1 MAHVLTAA
9 ERSAFLAEPRVAV
22 LSIEDAARAPLIV
35 PIWFAWDGAEIGLWM
50 EANSRKA
57 RLLSTAGRCSLCVQ
71 EPTRPYRY
79 VSLEG
84 CVTQIAPIDWTL
96 ELMPLVR
103 RYLDDADAERYL
115 AALGG
120 AAEVAGD
127 VYVRIAPV
135 RWRAEQL

>member
-1 MAHVLTAA
+1 MAHVLSAA

-22 LSIEDAARAPLIV
+22 LSIEDTARAPLSV
-35 PIWFAWDGAEIGLWM
+35 PIWFAWDGAEIGLWT

-57 RLLSTAGRCSLCVQ
+57 RLLGAAGRCSLCVQ
-71 EPTRPYRY
+71 EPVRPYRY

-84 CVTQIAPIDWTL
+84 LVTQIAPIDWTQ
-96 ELMPLVR
+96 ELTPLVH
-103 RYLDDADAERYL
+103 RYLEEADAARYL

-120 AAEVAGD
+120 PAEVAGD

>member
-1 MAHVLTAA
+1 MAHVLSAA
-9 ERSAFLAEPRVAV
+9 ERCAFLADPRVAV
-22 LSIEDAARAPLIV
+22 LSIEDTTRAPLSV

-57 RLLSTAGRCSLCVQ
+57 RLLSTAGRCSLCMQ
-71 EPTRPYRY
+71 EPLRPYRY

-84 CVTQIAPIDWTL
+84 CVTQIAAIDWTL
-96 ELMPLVR
+96 ELTPLVR

-120 AAEVAGD
+120 PAAVAGD